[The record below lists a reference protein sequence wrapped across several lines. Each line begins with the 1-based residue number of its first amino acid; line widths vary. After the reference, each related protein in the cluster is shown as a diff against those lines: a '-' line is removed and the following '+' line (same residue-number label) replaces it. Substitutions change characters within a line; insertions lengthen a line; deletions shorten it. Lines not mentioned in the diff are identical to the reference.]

1 MRYAHA
7 LIVTAC
13 LAAALVLTPV
23 ARTQTQDDGIQPYY
37 WPTRTVGIPLDVDRI
52 GKLPNKPSDLQ
63 LYYSLNR
70 GPFQKGAKLPL
81 SNMQQ
86 LDGGKR
92 GFLFTCDRDG
102 DFEFTVQWIYPDG
115 SSSPRADELSPQQ
128 RIVIDTTP
136 PQIRLSATNNG
147 VEWVVTDD
155 NLDPHGITLKCRW
168 PGSRDWMTI
177 NDRIFK
183 AIDQFGWQIPAGK
196 VLEARV
202 EAKDRAGHKSVS
214 QVVRIPPD
222 GATNASLP
230 KTGGSATGWVG
241 NTPNTPAPRVE
252 YVNTLKF
259 DVDYTI
265 QKMGRS
271 GIQAA
276 HLFVMKNQGKW
287 DLVKRFEVKLTPQD
301 KDQSLSL
308 PYEAKEEGTY
318 GFYVIPESGAGK
330 KADDPKK
337 DDAPL
342 VWVVVDTTPP
352 YIKITGV
359 QVRPGST
366 RGPVVEITWEAVDP
380 NLMQQPVSLEWSQD
394 KSAVK
399 WNEIKYRLDNL
410 PGSTTGRYTW
420 EIPDENLWK
429 FWVRAR
435 AVDKAAN
442 TGESIWPQE
451 VIVDLEKP
459 SVDILKVRGG
469 NSPSSVPN
477 NTVPKNP
484 GGSDSPPS
492 VPVVPN
498 FPSTPPSSLPPGS

>member
-1 MRYAHA
+1 MRYTHA

-13 LAAALVLTPV
+13 LAAALAMTPV
-23 ARTQTQDDGIQPYY
+23 ARTQTQDDGLQPYY
-37 WPTRTVGIPLDVDRI
+37 WPSRTVGIPLDADRAA
-52 GKLPNKPSDLQ
+52 KLKDKPTDVQ

-70 GPFQKGAKLPL
+70 GPFQKSLKLPL
-81 SNMQQ
+81 NNLQP
-86 LDGGKR
+86 LDNGKK
-92 GFLFTCDRDG
+92 GFFFTADRDG
-102 DFEFTVQWIYPDG
+102 DYEFTVQWVFQDG
-115 SSSPRADELSPQQ
+115 STNPRTDELSPQQ

-136 PQIRLSATNNG
+136 PLIRLAATNNG

-155 NLDPHGITLKCRW
+155 NLDPNGIALKCRW
-168 PGSRDWMTI
+168 PGGRDWMTI
-177 NDRIFK
+177 NDRLFK

-196 VLEARV
+196 VLEVRV

-214 QVVRIPPD
+214 QVVRVPPD
-222 GATNASLP
+222 GATSTALP
-230 KTGGSATGWVG
+230 KTGANSTGWVG
-241 NTPNTPAPRVE
+241 NAPNVPAPRVE

-259 DVDYTI
+259 DVDYTVR
-265 QKMGRS
+265 KMGPS
-271 GIQAA
+271 GIKAA
-276 HLFVMKNQGKW
+276 HLFAMKNQGSW
-287 DLVKRFEVKLTPQD
+287 ELVKIFPVKLTPQD

-308 PYEAKEEGTY
+308 PYESKDEGTY

-352 YIKITGV
+352 YVKITGV
-359 QVRPGST
+359 QVKPGT
-366 RGPVVEITWEAVDP
+366 ARGPVVEITWEAVDP
-380 NLMQQPVSLEWSQD
+380 NLMQQPVSLEWAQD

-410 PGSTTGRYTW
+410 PGSNTGRYTW

-429 FWVRAR
+429 FWIRAR
-435 AVDKAAN
+435 AVDKASN

-459 SVDILKVRGG
+459 SADILKVRGG
-469 NSPSSVPN
+469 NSPAPAPN
-477 NTVPKNP
+477 NPPPRSP
-484 GGSDSPPS
+484 GGSDSSPS

-498 FPSTPPSSLPPGS
+498 FPSSSPPTSLPPG